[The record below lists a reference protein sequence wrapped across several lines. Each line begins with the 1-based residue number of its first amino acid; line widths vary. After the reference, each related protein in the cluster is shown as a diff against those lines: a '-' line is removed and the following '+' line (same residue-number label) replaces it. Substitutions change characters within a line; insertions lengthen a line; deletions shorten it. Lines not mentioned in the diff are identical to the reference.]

1 MFWIV
6 RRALR
11 VGLTA
16 LLVAGASARV
26 LAEQDARQP
35 RESGPFFVGGAFLL
49 SSAHGATQ
57 DPPGY
62 GYLRPYFHGSPHWPA
77 PGAMLAGGVFVGE
90 DWSVA
95 GEFAFRRSATATVS
109 EESRTHFEFSQV
121 SSVYTHQERLF
132 SAVVGRQLKLGSS
145 VELHPLGGL
154 TISRGTQALTNRQSR
169 YTYFAGTILSRLPDV
184 AVDTT
189 AFGVVGGADLL
200 FRLRSGV
207 SLACAARVHWL
218 HRPDDESERRDVPRL
233 DPYEVQIGAGIRWR
247 PHRRGPRR

>member
-1 MFWIV
+1 MTRTCFAANRRNDARMFWII

-16 LLVAGASARV
+16 LLVAGASART

-95 GEFAFRRSATATVS
+95 GEFAFRRSASATVS

-121 SSVYTHQERLF
+121 SVSTDGGGCIT
-132 SAVVGRQLKLGSS
+132 VVICHAWRSPIRSSPRKVKSQCRPKSGGSS
-145 VELHPLGGL
+145 V
-154 TISRGTQALTNRQSR
+154 SVRVRSSSGTMTVKRS
-169 YTYFAGTILSRLPDV
+169 SS
-184 AVDTT
+184 
-189 AFGVVGGADLL
+189 VV
-200 FRLRSGV
+200 
-207 SLACAARVHWL
+207 
-218 HRPDDESERRDVPRL
+218 
-233 DPYEVQIGAGIRWR
+233 
-247 PHRRGPRR
+247 